1 MKKKRKEERSKIKE
15 ERGKKAL
22 VLSFFIFLL
31 LSFIFSACTPV
42 PRFRRH
48 RTQQHAE
55 KLPRGV
61 YQIGIASYYGKQFH
75 NRRTA
80 NGEIY
85 DMFAFTC
92 AHLTLPFGT
101 RIKVTNLDNG
111 KWVMVRVNDRGP
123 FVEGRILDLSYA
135 AAKKIGLVV
144 TGTARVKIEIVNK
157 K

>member
-1 MKKKRKEERSKIKE
+1 
-15 ERGKKAL
+15 
-22 VLSFFIFLL
+22 
-31 LSFIFSACTPV
+31 
-42 PRFRRH
+42 
-48 RTQQHAE
+48 
-55 KLPRGV
+55 
-61 YQIGIASYYGKQFH
+61 
-75 NRRTA
+75 
-80 NGEIY
+80 
-85 DMFAFTC
+85 MFAFTC